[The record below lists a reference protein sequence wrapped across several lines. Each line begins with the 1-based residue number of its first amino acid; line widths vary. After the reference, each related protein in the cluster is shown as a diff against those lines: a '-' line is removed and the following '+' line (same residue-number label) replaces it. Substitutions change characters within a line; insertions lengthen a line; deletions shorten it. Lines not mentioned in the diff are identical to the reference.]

1 MPSIDQLETAIAAT
15 DADLLPVSQAGVLK
29 AITRAELVAGLQPTL
44 SLGSGQLL
52 GRIAQGTGAPAAIS
66 LGANLVLA
74 NNQLSAT
81 AAPYSLHALPQGSTP
96 AATDAIGIVQAGTDR
111 IVPYSQFMAGL
122 SRLPALDASNLL
134 ASPSGTTTQ
143 RRLADHLADSAPI
156 EAFGASGDGV
166 TDDTHALLEA
176 IASGRPVRFGAK
188 TYLIAG
194 PITIA
199 TSITLLGQPGQTRL
213 RRNSQLG
220 GTAWITIT
228 APSFHAEGI
237 IFDANRADVPIAA
250 ACVSIAPS
258 CTSSDWRRCGFL
270 AAAGDV
276 SNDVN
281 GSGLVIQQ
289 STSALSAHVIDA
301 CEFADNAAHGLWAQA
316 CCGLRIT
323 ACRAHDNAATG
334 FALDT
339 QTITQTHTL
348 RLAEISTSSAW
359 SNQRGITIGHAS
371 QDGATP
377 SQDGMEAATAI
388 IVQVSHTICHD
399 NTLCGLS
406 AHGPFLF
413 VQHNRVTHNGA
424 DNGAGSGTNL
434 IARTAFSR
442 ITDNVISGLGAIGLD
457 CAGSFNTD
465 ITANTIQ
472 GHAIGLNCGGS
483 VNLRVTGNTI
493 QDASEAAIRARL
505 VEAGPHGATS
515 GLLCRSLALT
525 DNWISLTS
533 PAAIGIALQ
542 DGPQAVLV
550 ARNHFLSTG
559 GALVTNCLHAATDE
573 ILIEGNHWTISPRH
587 GLNAEEIGG
596 LQTLVVPD
604 IADAAMVLSA
614 PAGVHAVISASQAR
628 LAGQISFI
636 RLTAGGSGYSTAS
649 IAIGGSGNGATA
661 RAVLSKGAVLG
672 IIVTAGG
679 QLYGQH
685 GASVPITIIGDG
697 SGAAAQGFAGLP
709 VPEERRLR
717 LRCNTP
723 VRFMHAGSSPLQENW
738 TGADILVPG
747 HADIEWIGT
756 FGAWRAASFPHG

>member
-1 MPSIDQLETAIAAT
+1 MPSIDQLPTAIAAT
-15 DADLLPVSQAGVLK
+15 DSDLLPVSQAGVLK

-111 IVPYSQFMAGL
+111 MVPYSQFMAGL
-122 SRLPALDASNLL
+122 SLLPALDASNLL

-156 EAFGASGDGV
+156 EAFGARGDGV
-166 TDDTHALLEA
+166 TDDTQALLEA

-194 PITIA
+194 PLTIA
-199 TSITLLGQPGQTRL
+199 TSITLLGLPGQTRL

-228 APSFHAEGI
+228 APSFHADGI
-237 IFDANRADVPIAA
+237 IFDANGADVPIAA

-276 SNDVN
+276 SNNVN

-289 STSALSAHVIDA
+289 SASALSAHVIDA

-339 QTITQTHTL
+339 QNVTQNHTL
-348 RLAEISTSSAW
+348 RLADISASSAW
-359 SNQRGITIGHAS
+359 SNQRGITIGNAT
-371 QDGATP
+371 QGGATP
-377 SQDGMEAATAI
+377 AQDGTEAATAI
-388 IVQVSHTICHD
+388 TVLVSNNICHD

-413 VQHNRVTHNGA
+413 LQHNRLTN
-424 DNGAGSGTNL
+424 NGAGSGINL
-434 IARTAFSR
+434 IARAAFSR
-442 ITDNVISGLGAIGLD
+442 ITGNVISGLGAIGLD

-483 VNLRVTGNTI
+483 VNLRVTGNTL
-493 QDASEAAIRARL
+493 QDASDTAIRARL
-505 VEAGPHGATS
+505 VEAGPQGATS

-550 ARNHFLSTG
+550 ARNHFLGTG

-587 GLNAEEIGG
+587 CLNAEAIGG

-614 PAGVHAVISASQAR
+614 PAGVHSVISASQAR

-685 GASVPITIIGDG
+685 GASVPITITGDG

-723 VRFMHAGSSPLQENW
+723 VRFAHAGSSPLQENW

-756 FGAWRAASFPHG
+756 FGAWRAASVPQG